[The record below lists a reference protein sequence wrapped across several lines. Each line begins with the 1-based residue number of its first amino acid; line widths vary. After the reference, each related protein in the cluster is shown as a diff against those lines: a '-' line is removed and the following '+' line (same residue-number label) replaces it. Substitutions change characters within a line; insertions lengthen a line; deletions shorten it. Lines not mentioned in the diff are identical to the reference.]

1 MAIPHRA
8 TLAEISS
15 LLGLSEK
22 NVRRYI
28 ALFEQTGDVRPVSRR
43 NGLTKLLGD
52 CEQLMLLKFIIE
64 RPGIYVYE
72 IKDRLEQSL
81 GVTVSTST
89 ICRTLQFVE
98 CSRQAIR
105 HVAIQQSD
113 TMRAKFMAE
122 VHVSMYDPAMPVWID
137 ESGCDRRNSIRKY
150 GYSVKGIP
158 PVEHMLLVRGTRYS
172 AIPVMSIAGIHDVY
186 LAEGHVC
193 LVPAS
198 KNYA

>member
-1 MAIPHRA
+1 MEIPHRA

-89 ICRTLQFVE
+89 ICRTLQFME

-122 VHVSMYDPAMPVWID
+122 VSMYDPAMLVWID
-137 ESGCDRRNSIRKY
+137 GSGCDRRNSIRKY